1 MGEELK
7 EKLFTKKEDGWKSLT
22 TSQKE
27 ELVMITE
34 NYMKFLNKSKIEREF
49 IKNAKEL
56 ADRNGYTDIMNKQT
70 LVPGD
75 KVYFI
80 NRGKSMYL
88 AIIGENDIEENGMH
102 IIGSHVDSPRL
113 DLKPNPLCEDGG
125 LAYFKT
131 HYYGGIKKYQWTT
144 IPLSIHGVIVK
155 TNGEKIEIE
164 IGEKETDPI
173 FTITD
178 LLPHLAQDQME
189 KKLKNGVEGEDLKL
203 LIGSIPFSCCNKEEG
218 ENNKKQCNVSE
229 KVKLNILH
237 LLNLKYGITESDL
250 LSAELELVPAFK
262 ARSLGFDE
270 SMVAAYGQDDKVC
283 AYTSL
288 AAMMNLEKVK
298 NTAICILSDKEE
310 VGSMGN
316 TGMESHM
323 FDFFVSEILN
333 KLGINKPNLLD
344 KIFCFSKMLSSD
356 VDAGFDP
363 IYAYVSDT
371 NNAGYLGRGITLNKY
386 TGARGKSGA
395 SDANAEYVAWI
406 RNILEKNE
414 IKYQVSELGKVDIG
428 GGGTIAY
435 ILANKGTDVID
446 CGVPVLSMHAPYEV
460 TSKYDI
466 YSAYKTYEAFWK
478 E

>member
-7 EKLFTKKEDGWKSLT
+7 EKLFNKKEEGWKCLKEG
-22 TSQKE
+22 QKE
-27 ELVMITE
+27 EIYKIS
-34 NYMKFLNKSKIEREF
+34 NGYMEFLNRSKIEREF
-49 IKNAKEL
+49 IKNAKKL
-56 ADRNGYTDIMNKQT
+56 ADEKGFTDIINKQD

-88 AIIGENDIEENGMH
+88 AIIGENGIEENGMH

-178 LLPHLAQDQME
+178 LLPHLAQEQME
-189 KKLKNGVEGEDLKL
+189 KKLKNGVEGEDLRL
-203 LIGSIPFSCCNKEEG
+203 LIGSIPFTCCNKDVEEH
-218 ENNKKQCNVSE
+218 KKQCGVSE
-229 KVKLNILH
+229 RVKLNILN
-237 LLNLKYGITESDL
+237 LLNQKYGITESDL

-270 SMVAAYGQDDKVC
+270 SMVAGYGQDDKVC

-288 AAMMNLEKVK
+288 AAMMNLQNVK
-298 NTAICILSDKEE
+298 NTAVCILSDKEE
-310 VGSMGN
+310 IGSMGN

-323 FDFFVSEILN
+323 FDFFISEILN

-344 KIFCFSKMLSSD
+344 KVFCFSKMLSSD

-371 NNAGYLGRGITLNKY
+371 TNAGYLGRGITLNKY

-395 SDANAEYVAWI
+395 SDANAEYVAWV
-406 RNILEKNE
+406 RNVLEKNE
-414 IKYQVSELGKVDIG
+414 IKYQVAELGKVDVG

-466 YSAYKTYEAFWK
+466 YSAYKTYEAFWR

>member
-7 EKLFTKKEDGWKSLT
+7 KKLFNVKKDGWEEADETERKEIFEI
-22 TSQKE
+22 SQS
-27 ELVMITE
+27 
-34 NYMKFLNKSKIEREF
+34 YMDFLNEAKTEREF
-49 IKNAKEL
+49 IKKARKL
-56 ADRNGYTDIMNKQT
+56 ADENGYKDIMEFDT
-70 LVPGD
+70 LKPGD
-75 KVYFI
+75 KIYFV
-80 NRGKSMYL
+80 NREKSMYL
-88 AIIGENDIEENGMH
+88 AVIGEESIENGMH

-113 DLKPNPLCEDGG
+113 DLKPNPLYEDTG

-155 TNGEKIEIE
+155 KNGEKIELN
-164 IGEKETDPI
+164 IGEDEKDPI

-178 LLPHLAQDQME
+178 LLPHLAQEQME
-189 KKLKNGVEGEDLKL
+189 KKLKNGINGEDLNL
-203 LIGSIPFSCCNKEEG
+203 LIGSIPYKDE
-218 ENNKKQCNVSE
+218 KITE
-229 KVKLNILH
+229 KVKLNILD
-237 LLNLKYGITESDL
+237 LLNKKYGITEADFN
-250 LSAELELVPAFK
+250 SAEIELVPAFK
-262 ARSLGFDE
+262 ARSLGLDE

-288 AAMMNLEKVK
+288 AAMMNLKNVK
-298 NTAICILSDKEE
+298 NTAVCILSDKEE
-310 VGSMGN
+310 IGSMGN

-323 FDFFVSEILN
+323 FDFFVSEMLN
-333 KLGINKPNLLD
+333 KLGINRPNLLD
-344 KIFCFSKMLSSD
+344 KVFCFSKMLSSD

-363 IYAYVSDT
+363 IYASVSDKT
-371 NNAGYLGRGITLNKY
+371 NAGFIGKGIAIVKY

-406 RNILEKNE
+406 RNVLDKNE
-414 IKYQVSELGKVDIG
+414 IKYQLTELGKVDIG